1 MVLHKTFRNNIYSLI
16 LALVI
21 AFLSFSDIE
30 AKEPIAYVYV
40 IDKEEVQIDRG
51 IGVVIDH
58 KGLIATDSDLI
69 LRWLGDVQN
78 NLIVKINDSS
88 YPIEKLIYF
97 NKKRDVAL
105 FSINKD
111 LKSAIPITDN
121 RLEQIK
127 KIIDTYEK
135 GKDKENVK
143 EVKGKEEKIKVEVK
157 EQKTYVVQKD
167 KDIRPQYPEIGRDR
181 ALDLYKKGKYIEAIE
196 VYRKLLLLEPSAE
209 YYNRLGVLYLLIN
222 NYSQAIDVFNKAK
235 EINPAYPETYFN
247 LGILYSLKGD
257 RDKVFEYYMILN
269 KLDRDRAEE
278 LFDFAYR

>member
-1 MVLHKTFRNNIYSLI
+1 MALFKVFVKGIYTLI
-16 LALVI
+16 LAFILSV
-21 AFLSFSDIE
+21 LSFFDIE
-30 AKEPIAYVYV
+30 AQEPIAHVYV
-40 IDKEEVQIDRG
+40 INKDEVEIDRA

-58 KGLIATDSDLI
+58 KGLIATKSVLI
-69 LRWLGDVQN
+69 VRWLDDIQN
-78 NLIVKINDSS
+78 NLIVKIDDKS
-88 YPIEKLIYF
+88 YSIEKLIYF
-97 NKKRDVAL
+97 NKKKDIAL

-135 GKDKENVK
+135 GKDKEKVK

-157 EQKTYVVQKD
+157 EQKIYVQKD
-167 KDIRPQYPEIGRDR
+167 KDIKPQYPETSRDL

-196 VYRKLLLLEPSAE
+196 VYKRLLFIEPSAE
-209 YYNRLGVLYLLIN
+209 LYNRLGVLYLLIDK
-222 NYSQAIDVFNKAK
+222 YSEAIDVFNKAK
-235 EINPAYPETYFN
+235 EINPSYPETYFN

-257 RDKVFEYYMILN
+257 KDKVFEYYIILN
-269 KLDRDRAEE
+269 KLDGERAEE